1 VIAESYANSTGTAQ
15 IGKDGAS
22 AGTDLSVGSSVGA
35 KFAAGGSLAGVKVVT
50 GGKLSV
56 GL

>member
-1 VIAESYANSTGTAQ
+1 MIAESYANSTGTAQ

-22 AGTDLSVGSSVGA
+22 AGGDLSVGSSVGA
-35 KFAAGGSLAGVKVVT
+35 KFAAGGSLAGVKVAT
-50 GGKLSV
+50 GGKFSV